1 MIIFLE
7 IDWKSDANIYI
18 YIYIYHQFVHAVITS
33 KKVSLQYG
41 KCC

>member
-1 MIIFLE
+1 MIVFLE

-18 YIYIYHQFVHAVITS
+18 YHQFVHVVITS